1 MGPVVPKKRRDRDRS
16 RSRTRDRSN
25 STGDAEERERKEEAN
40 KASSASRVAHL
51 DKLVAHWDAMGLR
64 SAAGCRVTS
73 PVSLP
78 RIGMALYELPSL
90 FPSPSFALPPYPAAV
105 IGSSDVRGV
114 SETFKAFYPF
124 IHLFSLSPQET
135 LEILDPVH

>member
-1 MGPVVPKKRRDRDRS
+1 MCPHVAPTECAVQCGLESVPTLSYVMKRSLEKLLDGNRNIEEDELLRVQLR
-16 RSRTRDRSN
+16 
-25 STGDAEERERKEEAN
+25 DAEERERKEEAN

-78 RIGMALYELPSL
+78 RIGMALYELP
-90 FPSPSFALPPYPAAV
+90 FPLSIALLCSSPLPRRC
-105 IGSSDVRGV
+105 DW
-114 SETFKAFYPF
+114 F
-124 IHLFSLSPQET
+124 L
-135 LEILDPVH
+135 